1 MYHQV
6 KSFSFLV
13 SLVTFDKILSF
24 TKHASDQLQSPD
36 LDLSSAAD
44 LVAATQSSL
53 LDYRTDEM
61 WHKLYTYVECI
72 ANHHCIEIS
81 SPLPH
86 SVRRSRQPPKHLS
99 SSVIFD
105 STGSRQP
112 VTSIH
117 VASDEYKIKFYFP
130 VLDSFLAEISRH
142 FDNKNLNIMIAIQLC
157 HPTSKFFLVT
167 DSLQPLVDAYDLPKD
182 KIEIEAS
189 LAKRMLEGKELTS
202 IGDVLLEL
210 KPLSSA
216 FPNLSRLAMAIA
228 VSTAQCERSFST
240 VKLVKGH
247 LRSTMGDE
255 RLANM
260 AILLIE
266 RKISAG
272 INLEDVVTEFS
283 GLDNNRRV
291 TLIENYNYI
300 LLLYYRSPLHL
311 SYHCNHLYNHYSV
324 YYQLPRQS

>member
-36 LDLSSAAD
+36 LDLASAAD

-53 LDYRTDEM
+53 VDYRTDEM
-61 WHKLYTYVECI
+61 WHKLYTYIERI

-81 SPLPH
+81 PP
-86 SVRRSRQPPKHLS
+86 SVRRTRQPPKHLS

-105 STGSRQP
+105 TTGSRQP
-112 VTSIH
+112 VTNI
-117 VASDEYKIKFYFP
+117 ASDEYIIKFYFP
-130 VLDSFLAEISRH
+130 VLDSFLAEISRR
-142 FDNKNLNIMIAIQLC
+142 FDTKNLNIMKAIQSC
-157 HPTSKFFLVT
+157 HPTSKFFHVT
-167 DSLQPLVDAYDLPKD
+167 DSLQPLVDAYHLPKD
-182 KIEIEAS
+182 KIEMEAS
-189 LAKRMLEGKELTS
+189 LAKRMLEGKELAS

-210 KPLSSA
+210 KPLSTA
-216 FPNLSRLAMAIA
+216 FPNLSRLVRIAMTIA

-240 VKLVKGH
+240 LKLVKSH
-247 LRSTMGDE
+247 LRSTTGDE

-260 AILLIE
+260 AILSIE
-266 RKISAG
+266 RELSAG

-283 GLDNNRRV
+283 GLDNNRRI
-291 TLIENYNYI
+291 TLI
-300 LLLYYRSPLHL
+300 
-311 SYHCNHLYNHYSV
+311 
-324 YYQLPRQS
+324 